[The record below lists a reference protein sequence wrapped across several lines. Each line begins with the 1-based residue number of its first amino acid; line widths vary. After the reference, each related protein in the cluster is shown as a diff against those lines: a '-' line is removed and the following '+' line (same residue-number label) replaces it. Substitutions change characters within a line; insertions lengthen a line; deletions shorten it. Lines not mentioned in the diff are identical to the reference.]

1 MTMKLSSYK
10 RIYGGCTSPPP
21 ENATKTNKK
30 RERECREKL
39 IECEL
44 TSAKLYSKGE
54 YFGSVCTNE

>member
-10 RIYGGCTSPPP
+10 RFYGGCTPPL
-21 ENATKTNKK
+21 KTQPNKR
-30 RERECREKL
+30 RERGSSEKL

-44 TSAKLYSKGE
+44 TSAKLYSACIGE